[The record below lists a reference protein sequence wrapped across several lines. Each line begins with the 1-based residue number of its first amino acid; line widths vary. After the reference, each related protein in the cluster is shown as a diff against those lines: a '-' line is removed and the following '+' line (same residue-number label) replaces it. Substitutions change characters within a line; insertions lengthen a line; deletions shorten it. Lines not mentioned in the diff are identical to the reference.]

1 MSNNH
6 QSLRATGL
14 HKQYGN
20 RWVVSDVDIE
30 VKKVKSL
37 DYLVQTAQ
45 VKQLHFI

>member
-30 VKKVKSL
+30 VKKGEIIDNYIL
-37 DYLVQTAQ
+37 YDYGDD
-45 VKQLHFI
+45 